1 LANAIARP
9 GKELVVPQKSLPTRT
24 LRERPDLDQLKRQA
38 KELLDAF
45 VAGRAEAAVEVNAH
59 YHDARAETF
68 ALHDAQ
74 LVLGRAYGFDS
85 WAKLKAHVDGVTMTR
100 LADAVRAGD
109 IPGVQAMLNVR
120 PELAHMVMGESNEH
134 RALHYAVLNRLPEMV
149 RVLMEHGADARVGI
163 YPHRVATGALTIAT
177 ERGYAEI
184 VDIIRMEERR
194 RDAPDPRAMPALH
207 RLFEVVNGGDH
218 SAAIALME
226 ADPSLIHAHAPDG
239 WTPLHLAT
247 SILSERIVGWLLDH
261 GAEVNAANKGGNTPL
276 AVAASNCSPPPQ
288 DQLDRVRDMLLH
300 RGAELTVWVA
310 VSRGELDWIR
320 AHRAESGRW
329 TSDFG
334 LLTRAVQDDRPE
346 VLRLLLEFGLDP
358 NERVRL
364 RGMEEIVYSWGEP
377 LRQCANLG
385 KLAMAEMLLERGA
398 DPNTNVYAGS
408 TALYGAYARRDDAMV
423 RLLERHGAALDAGS
437 VGNLRLTEQAR
448 QMLVDEAAGRL
459 RQRTFYPGETL
470 AEELLCSGAS
480 GGAPEIVRLALGRL
494 DWSRDDPRWHRNL
507 EATLYPDP
515 EWDRSTYLECFRL
528 ILARCDAT
536 ARGPYGVTILHD
548 VIASRSSVGKMTPE
562 EQVAFAATL
571 VDAGARVDVRDD
583 LLKSTPLGWAC
594 RWGRVELVKLL
605 LERGADPIEADAEP
619 WARPQA
625 WAEKMKHDAVV
636 ALLREY
642 GQRHS

>member
-1 LANAIARP
+1 
-9 GKELVVPQKSLPTRT
+9 VPQKSLPTRT

-45 VAGRAEAAVEVNAH
+45 VAGRAGAAIEVNAH

-74 LVLGRAYGFDS
+74 LVLARAYGFDS
-85 WAKLKAHVDGVTMTR
+85 WPKLKACVNGVTMTR

-149 RVLMEHGADARVGI
+149 RVLMEHGADARAGI

-207 RLFEVVNGGDH
+207 RLFEVAKGGDH

-226 ADPSLIHAHAPDG
+226 TNPSLIHEHAPDG

-247 SILSERIVGWLLDH
+247 SILSEPIVGWLLDH
-261 GAEVNAANKGGNTPL
+261 GADVNAANKGGNTPL
-276 AVAASNCSPPPQ
+276 AVAASNCWPPPE
-288 DQLDRVRDMLLH
+288 DQLDRVRNMLLH

-310 VSRGELDWIR
+310 VSRGDLDWIR
-320 AHRAESGRW
+320 AHRAESDRW
-329 TSDFG
+329 SDFG
-334 LLTRAVQDDRPE
+334 LLTNAVGGDRPE

-358 NERVRL
+358 DERVRL
-364 RGMEEIVYSWGEP
+364 RGLEEIVYSSGEP

-408 TALYGAYARRDDAMV
+408 TALYGAYSRRDDAMV

-437 VGNLRLTEQAR
+437 VGHLRLTEQAR

-459 RQRTFYPGETL
+459 RQQPFYPGETL
-470 AEELLCSGAS
+470 AEVLLWSGAS
-480 GGAPEIVRLALGRL
+480 GGAAEIVRMALERL
-494 DWSRDDPRWHRNL
+494 DWSRDDPRWYRNL

-515 EWDRSTYLECFRL
+515 EWDRNTYLECFRL

-536 ARGPYGVTILHD
+536 ARGANGVTILHD
-548 VIASRSSVGKMTPE
+548 VIASR
-562 EQVAFAATL
+562 
-571 VDAGARVDVRDD
+571 AR
-583 LLKSTPLGWAC
+583 S
-594 RWGRVELVKLL
+594 GR
-605 LERGADPIEADAEP
+605 
-619 WARPQA
+619 
-625 WAEKMKHDAVV
+625 
-636 ALLREY
+636 
-642 GQRHS
+642 